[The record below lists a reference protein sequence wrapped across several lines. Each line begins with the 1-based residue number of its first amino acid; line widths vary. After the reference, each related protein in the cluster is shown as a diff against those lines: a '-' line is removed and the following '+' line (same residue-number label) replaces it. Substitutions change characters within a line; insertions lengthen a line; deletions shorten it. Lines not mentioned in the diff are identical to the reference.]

1 MRLRFFLF
9 FLTVM
14 GCSAA
19 AAQQSPTAPPA
30 VYRMSKQD
38 FLALAGED
46 DSLRAVVN
54 LYFRKRKTASTLLT
68 VGAASLGVFVVG
80 NIFTVLRA
88 GSTAGDP
95 GDELTTL
102 AGITTVGFFGSTT
115 AGLIRLARYPRK
127 RLQKL
132 VIDRKAG
139 KTIPRRYA
147 KRLKDSDFA
156 AIHKRYQQ

>member
-19 AAQQSPTAPPA
+19 AAQQPPTAPPA

-127 RLQKL
+127 RLQKIITARHTGQPL
-132 VIDRKAG
+132 PHRIRK
-139 KTIPRRYA
+139 KLSA
-147 KRLKDSDFA
+147 KDFA
-156 AIHKRYQQ
+156 N